1 MPRLTGES
9 WCFKHHPDLATSRLV
24 ANVKGGRHRKRP
36 DVAPATP
43 TALRSIE
50 AAVTELERLADEAK
64 RLHHG
69 SDRIRTLLAIVRA
82 SIDANADHLLERRIA
97 ELEQRAQNAPHLKR
111 A

>member
-1 MPRLTGES
+1 MKGAA
-9 WCFKHHPDLATSRLV
+9 WCFKHHPELGMSRLV
-24 ANVKGGRHRKRP
+24 ASVKGGRHRKRP
-36 DVAPATP
+36 DVEPAAP

-50 AAVTELERLADEAK
+50 DAVTELEHLADEAK

-82 SIDANADHLLERRIA
+82 SIDAHTDHLLERRIA
-97 ELEQRAQNAPHLKR
+97 AIEERTERAPHLKR